1 MARKDTSCIQLILV
15 SIYILYLKL
24 LLDYMVVL
32 RWTTNTIVPDSGGG
46 PDLLLSGLLPWI
58 FVVIN
63 HNTSGILF
71 KILIDDFGAVM

>member
-32 RWTTNTIVPDSGGG
+32 RWTTNTIVPDLGGG
-46 PDLLLSGLLPWI
+46 PVLFLLGFLQWI
-58 FVVIN
+58 FVDFS
-63 HNTSGILF
+63 HTMYGILF
-71 KILIDDFGAVM
+71 